1 MSLVHSFSPRFV
13 KNVFSAGYVQSN
25 ETLDLASD
33 QGFGGGPDR
42 LESLAQEDAM
52 DAPERLES

>member
-1 MSLVHSFSPRFV
+1 MLFRSC
-13 KNVFSAGYVQSN
+13 VQSN

-52 DAPERLES
+52 DAPERGDCAWAKYDTVG